1 MNRSISRSTLRAFA
15 VVGAGV
21 VALSACDIL
30 SVSDPQRYTADDLDE
45 ALPAVANGVEG
56 AVHELLDGWV
66 VYQALLADVYQHTGT
81 WAFYDE
87 ADHGR
92 VQYGPGVVNPMNAY
106 QNAWLRAQ
114 WFANDAEERFK
125 RVLGDAEA
133 ASSPLTAQVQ
143 MSGGLADML
152 NGMTFCE
159 SVARSS
165 ATDGNGP
172 AVSDMEMLAQAE
184 RKLTT
189 AMATAQAAGRPEYG
203 MAAQAARAQTRM
215 LQGDWTG
222 AVADATAI
230 PAGFSYDAVFNVQ
243 STNSVVQLTT
253 KNNNEAA
260 GLMYKWW
267 PLIEESDEPGHMMDP
282 LSGMPDMRLPVYFD
296 GEIAT
301 DNETP
306 HYSQWKYIDD
316 TDDIPMLHSDGMSL
330 IIAEAMARNGD
341 FAGATGILNQ
351 LRATVGLPGHDVPGD
366 PTTMGEIV
374 LRERFAEHFMEGQRM
389 VDLHRGGLVRDI
401 FEALNDSERPGV
413 DRPTKWPM
421 SQAEALLNENVAD
434 DLNQRCL
441 PTA

>member
-1 MNRSISRSTLRAFA
+1 MAAAAA
-15 VVGAGV
+15 VL
-21 VALSACDIL
+21 ALGACDL
-30 SVSDPQRYTADDLDE
+30 LTVSDPQNYTADDLDE

-81 WAFYDE
+81 WSSYDE
-87 ADHGR
+87 TDHGR
-92 VQYGPGVVNPMNAY
+92 IFYGNSRLDGY

-114 WFANDAEERFK
+114 WFAADAEERFK
-125 RVLGDAEA
+125 RVMGDAEA
-133 ASSPLTAQVQ
+133 ASSPLTAQVR

-159 SVARSS
+159 SVAEPTGS
-165 ATDGNGP
+165 AVTD
-172 AVSDMEMLAQAE
+172 MQLLAQAE
-184 RKLTT
+184 RKLT
-189 AMATAQAAGRPEYG
+189 AAIATAQSAGRPNYA
-203 MAAQAARAQTRM
+203 MAALAGRAQTRM
-215 LQGDWTG
+215 LLDDWAG
-222 AVADATAI
+222 AAADAAGI
-230 PAGFSYDAVFNVQ
+230 PAGFSYDAIFNLQ

-267 PLIEESDEPGHMMDP
+267 PMIEKSDEPGFMRDP

-296 GEIAT
+296 GEVAT

-316 TDDIPMLHSDGMSL
+316 TDDIPMLHSDGMQL
-330 IIAEAMARNGD
+330 IIAEAMARSGD

-351 LRATVGLPGHDVPGD
+351 LRAAVGLPGHEMPMDAE
-366 PTTMGEIV
+366 TMGKII
-374 LRERFAEHFMEGQRM
+374 LWERFAEHFMEGQRM
-389 VDLHRGGLVRDI
+389 VDLHRAGLVRAI
-401 FEALNDSERPGV
+401 FEELNDPERPAAG
-413 DRPTKWPM
+413 RPTKWPM
-421 SQAEALLNENVAD
+421 TTTEPTYNPNVDNDLLK
-434 DLNQRCL
+434 RCL